1 MLVNGTTWT
10 FVPWARRINEG
21 WRAYDGKSL
30 AHKMSAWELVGA
42 LLVVCCTGNSLSGG
56 QVEIFVDN
64 DGSVRMWNKGWTTKC
79 DLCNTILLA
88 IHQISAA
95 LDIEVFVSGIA
106 RCSTLEA
113 DAADALSKCDMDRFF
128 RLIPDADIEPRE
140 VPAALLRWLENP
152 LPDRRLGHRILRQL
166 ARRYDVLNYY

>member
-1 MLVNGTTWT
+1 M
-10 FVPWARRINEG
+10 
-21 WRAYDGKSL
+21 
-30 AHKMSAWELVGA
+30 HK
-42 LLVVCCTGNSLSGG
+42 

-106 RCSTLEA
+106 RCSTFEA
-113 DAADALSKCDMDRFF
+113 DAADALSKCDLERFW
-128 RLIPDADIEPRE
+128 RLAPGAEVVPRE
-140 VPAALLRWLENP
+140 VPGALLRWLENP
-152 LPDRRLGHRILRQL
+152 VPDRRLGHRILKQL
-166 ARRYDVLNYY
+166 AKKWAVLSYF